1 MSGCTRTLQCT
12 IRSRDGGEIQ
22 RTAEIKGEG
31 KDYLKCLSESLS
43 TMQSDVNALLT
54 EMVDREKGQP
64 ANSNNA
70 RAEGSSDS
78 EGMHNIVDTVKKNAN
93 DSI

>member
-1 MSGCTRTLQCT
+1 MSGCSRNLQCT
-12 IRSRDGGEIQ
+12 IKSRDGGDIQ

-54 EMVDREKGQP
+54 KMVDKEKAQ
-64 ANSNNA
+64 ASKSNA
-70 RAEGSSDS
+70 RAESSSGS
-78 EGMHNIVDTVKKNAN
+78 EGMQDTV
-93 DSI
+93 S

>member
-12 IRSRDGGEIQ
+12 IRSRDGGKIQ

-31 KDYLKCLSESLS
+31 KDYLKCLYESLS

-54 EMVDREKGQP
+54 EMVDREKGQA
-64 ANSNNA
+64 ANSNA
-70 RAEGSSDS
+70 RAESSSDS
-78 EGMHNIVDTVKKNAN
+78 EGMHNTV
-93 DSI
+93 S

>member
-54 EMVDREKGQP
+54 KMVDKEKAQ
-64 ANSNNA
+64 AAKSNA
-70 RAEGSSDS
+70 RAESSSGS
-78 EGMHNIVDTVKKNAN
+78 EGMQDTV
-93 DSI
+93 S

>member
-54 EMVDREKGQP
+54 EMVDREKGQV
-64 ANSNNA
+64 ANSNA
-70 RAEGSSDS
+70 RAGGSSDS
-78 EGMHNIVDTVKKNAN
+78 EGMHNTV
-93 DSI
+93 S